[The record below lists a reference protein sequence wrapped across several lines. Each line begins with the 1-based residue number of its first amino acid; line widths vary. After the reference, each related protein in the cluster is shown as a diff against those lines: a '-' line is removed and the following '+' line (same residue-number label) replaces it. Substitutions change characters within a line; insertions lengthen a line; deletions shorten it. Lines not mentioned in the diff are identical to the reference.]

1 MTLSLNNYYQNIIVY
16 DLITKLNIQNI
27 HNIPKITKIHL
38 NINLKTKTKKKELLN
53 TLLFFN
59 LLTNQIP
66 FLIKSKK
73 KLVIIKIKKNSIIG
87 FKITLYQKNI
97 YIFLEKI
104 LFFILPN
111 IKKKKIYF
119 LKNKETFN
127 FKISNLF
134 NFSEFKNEFF
144 KFKEIFYLSLF
155 VSININNCEYKNNLY
170 TLLNSFF
177 FFNIKIL

>member
-66 FLIKSKK
+66 FLIKLKK
-73 KLVIIKIKKNSIIG
+73 KLVIIKIKKNSIIK

-111 IKKKKIYF
+111 IKKKKF
-119 LKNKETFN
+119 
-127 FKISNLF
+127 
-134 NFSEFKNEFF
+134 
-144 KFKEIFYLSLF
+144 IF
-155 VSININNCEYKNNLY
+155 
-170 TLLNSFF
+170 
-177 FFNIKIL
+177 